1 MRMMSKNDMDFA
13 NAPVKRLFGKMFFPT
28 IVGMVSLVV
37 LNMTDGAFV
46 GHGVGAVGLA
56 AVNIVAPLFMV
67 LTGIGLM
74 FGIGSSVVVSLKLAR
89 EQYKMARIN
98 ATQAVVAGMGM
109 GVFFAALILA
119 FMPQTCRIFGATDH
133 LVPVACDYM
142 FWIAMVLPLSILAQV
157 GMFLVR
163 IDGSPK
169 FASFLNV
176 LVTLVNIV
184 LDWLLIFEFK
194 MGVEGAAIATAVSYS
209 VSAIG
214 ALVYMLWFSRV
225 VSFCRLKI
233 SLRGFD
239 NFLKNVF
246 HQMKLGFSALL
257 GELAM
262 ALLFIVGNYQF
273 LNYLGEDGVA
283 AFSVGCYCLPIAFMF
298 GNAVVQSA
306 QPIISFAY
314 GVGNHAREREASAL
328 ALRTALIIGVAGLLF
343 MWLGAELVST
353 IFLDTTCKA
362 WEICCEGLPFFSIT
376 FLFSCLNLAAIGY
389 YQSVE
394 QTNKSNSYTFLRG
407 YLFMIPSFLVL
418 PSLLGAPGLWLAL
431 PATELVTFIIIVIVA
446 VVHRKK

>member
-1 MRMMSKNDMDFA
+1 MSKNDMDFA
-13 NAPVKRLFGKMFFPT
+13 NAPVKRLFGSMFFPT

-46 GHGVGAVGLA
+46 GHGVGAIGLA

-98 ATQAVVAGMGM
+98 ATQAVIAGMGM

-119 FMPQTCRIFGATDH
+119 FMPQTCRIFGATDN

-169 FASFLNV
+169 FASLLNV
-176 LVTLVNIV
+176 LITVVNIF
-184 LDWLLIFEFK
+184 LDWLLIFPLQ
-194 MGVEGAAIATAVSYS
+194 MGVEGAAIATSVSYMI
-209 VSAIG
+209 SAIG
-214 ALVYMLWFSRV
+214 ALVYMLWMSKRV
-225 VSFCRLKI
+225 SLCRLKM

-239 NFLKNVF
+239 NFLRNVF

-262 ALLFIVGNYQF
+262 TLLFIVGNYQF

-314 GVGNHAREREASAL
+314 GVGNTSREREATSIAFQ
-328 ALRTALIIGVAGLLF
+328 TAVVIGMVGLLF

-353 IFLDTTCKA
+353 IFLDHSCRA
-362 WEICCEGLPFFSIT
+362 WQICCEGLPFFSIT

-431 PATELVTFIIIVIVA
+431 PATELVTFIIITIVFFL
-446 VVHRKK
+446 HRK